1 LIMIFIYKLKLVDHM
16 KKSIAFLYSIPI
28 LIVFIF
34 MLNGCGPSPEENLQS
49 KIAQV
54 DSLYIKGIQAG
65 ISNRD
70 SLQDEQRKLAKKF
83 TKKLDPARVPAG
95 DLFAAGQLYFFA
107 GADDQAITVL
117 ERKDL
122 NQADLDYLD
131 LLFALYVQN
140 QKIDKA
146 KNLFFTFIKFNT
158 PSDME
163 NYYYY
168 LFYAYTEEGDNQQA
182 LEIIEDGISSL
193 KKQIADP
200 LKIEKANL
208 LFNMGRKDDAM
219 AILENLS
226 RVKNQDKR
234 LLAQIRAKKTLFN
247 LVDKPAPELLAD
259 NWLDSNPVKIRDMR
273 GKVVLLDFWAP
284 WCNPCHAMIPQ
295 LKKLYSDYSDKGLEI
310 IGVTRYF
317 GMFNQLGQNLRN
329 ISTADELVWIEKFKE
344 FNKIPFPYA
353 VADAQKGEK
362 NEDSYGVTGI
372 PHMLLIDKK
381 GRVRFYTIGSG
392 KASENILEKGVI
404 ELLNEKI

>member
-1 LIMIFIYKLKLVDHM
+1 M
-16 KKSIAFLYSIPI
+16 KISIVYLSTIPVIIVFAFLLS
-28 LIVFIF
+28 
-34 MLNGCGPSPEENLQS
+34 GCGPSPEANLQS

-54 DSLYIKGIQAG
+54 DSLYIKGLQAG
-65 ISNRD
+65 ISNTD
-70 SLQDEQRKLAKKF
+70 SLQDEQRKLAQKY
-83 TKKLDPARVPAG
+83 TEKLDPAQVPAG

-117 ERKDL
+117 ERKNL

-140 QKIDKA
+140 KQIDKA
-146 KNLFFTFIKFNT
+146 KNLFFTFIKSQS
-158 PSDME
+158 PPQGE

-168 LFYAYTEEGDNQQA
+168 LFYGYTENGDNQQA
-182 LEIIEDGISSL
+182 LEIIQDGINSL

-208 LFNMGRKDDAM
+208 LFEMGRKNDAM
-219 AILENLS
+219 DILENLS
-226 RVKNQDKR
+226 REKNQDKR
-234 LLAQIRAKKTLFN
+234 LLAQINAKRTLFN
-247 LVDKPAPELLAD
+247 LIGKTAPELLVD
-259 NWLDSNPVKIRDMR
+259 NWLDSDPVKIRNLR
-273 GKVVLLDFWAP
+273 GKVILLDFWAP
-284 WCNPCHAMIPQ
+284 WCNPCRAMFPH
-295 LKKLYSDYSDKGLEI
+295 LKKLYSNYRDKGLVI
-310 IGVTRYF
+310 IGVTKCY
-317 GMFNQLGQNLRN
+317 GTFNQLGQNLRN
-329 ISTADELVWIEKFKE
+329 LSTADELAWIKKFKE

-362 NEDSYGVTGI
+362 NANSYGVTGI

-392 KASENILEKGVI
+392 NASENKLENGVI